1 MLSTPCFRA
10 VQTILEIKQA
20 FELQVSRGCHC
31 THQLDNLL
39 QYLEPVLPG
48 RTLSINARQMQQ
60 ENISSSL
67 SAESCGK
74 FILEARS
81 NSSDKNDF
89 ARRTFLSTG
98 VIPIRLPRVM
108 LWSWKKDLVDT
119 VSRSEEEYEAKLSEC
134 IWCEFVDVAAAWK
147 FPMLNLKVMLSSPN
161 GQPPGMFSTWK
172 RYVTAYARPFHLHE
186 QCRGEIW
193 AAIDELAVFDR
204 CPQRVARNPS
214 PSAVVDSSMG
224 SNNRRNYM
232 DGEQI
237 RERNFQKKTRRW
249 SASHHETV
257 PCGLKQR

>member
-1 MLSTPCFRA
+1 MPSTPCFRA

-20 FELQVSRGCHC
+20 FELQVSRGCHG

-48 RTLSINARQMQQ
+48 RTLSKNATQMQQ

-74 FILEARS
+74 FILGERS

-98 VIPIRLPRVM
+98 VIPIKLPRVM
-108 LWSWKKDLVDT
+108 LWSWKKDLVDS
-119 VSRSEEEYEAKLSEC
+119 VSRSEEEYEAKLSEY

-147 FPMLNLKVMLSSPN
+147 FPMHNLTVMLSSPN
-161 GQPPGMFSTWK
+161 GQPPGMFST
-172 RYVTAYARPFHLHE
+172 
-186 QCRGEIW
+186 W

-214 PSAVVDSSMG
+214 PSAVIDSSMG

-257 PCGLKQR
+257 PCRLKQR